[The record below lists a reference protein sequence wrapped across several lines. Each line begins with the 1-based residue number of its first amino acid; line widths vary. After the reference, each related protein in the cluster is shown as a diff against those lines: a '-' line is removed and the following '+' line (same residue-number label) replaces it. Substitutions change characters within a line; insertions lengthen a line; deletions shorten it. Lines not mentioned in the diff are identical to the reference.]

1 MMVRLLLLAGAALVT
16 PAAVAAQDR
25 RIEPAEVRCPTVL
38 GVGVNTDLAFC
49 DVLIQQDADLGVV
62 VIVPPH
68 RGEATLSL
76 NLHNRHTYS
85 AEEDRGGRA
94 FAEYTAEI
102 AVASVDGDVVG
113 RRFILSEFR
122 TADDLI
128 DRVTGGAGPGG
139 MKAVAP
145 TGVERVFIAV
155 PDDLE
160 IVSIVGQSLEV
171 VRLDGRETIRSV
183 GRPVAVISDVR
194 VEYREP

>member
-1 MMVRLLLLAGAALVT
+1 MRFLLLAGVTVAIAAT
-16 PAAVAAQDR
+16 VAAQDR
-25 RIEPAEVRCPTVL
+25 RIVPAEVRCPMVL

-68 RGEATLSL
+68 RGEAMLSF

-94 FAEYTAEI
+94 FAEYTAEV
-102 AVASVDGDVVG
+102 AVATVNGDVVA

-139 MKAVAP
+139 MKAIAP
-145 TGVERVFIAV
+145 TGVERVFIAI

-160 IVSIVGQSLEV
+160 AVSIVGQNLEV
-171 VRLDGRETIRSV
+171 VRLDGRERIRSV
-183 GRPVAVISDVR
+183 GRPVAIISDVR
-194 VEYREP
+194 VEYRAR